1 MFCVVVF
8 TTILS
13 RTKGVGD
20 GGSLLVAANATMDD
34 LNFASD
40 ATLPSA
46 RAMAKSHAPPPH
58 YARVE
63 PLLPFCYHGLSHT
76 GSPIRTASNAYHEL
90 PFRHH
95 RCQARMAAETQR
107 ERCMA
112 TKGENCVG
120 RERDGE

>member
-1 MFCVVVF
+1 MFCAVVF

-20 GGSLLVAANATMDD
+20 SGSLLVAANATMDD

-58 YARVE
+58 CAMVE
-63 PLLPFCYHGLSHT
+63 PLLPFCYHRLSHT
-76 GSPIRTASNAYHEL
+76 GSPIRTAGNAYLEL
-90 PFRHH
+90 PFCHH
-95 RCQARMAAETQR
+95 RLSGKDGSRDTKR
-107 ERCMA
+107 EMYGDKVKELCG
-112 TKGENCVG
+112 KGE
-120 RERDGE
+120 RW

>member
-13 RTKGVGD
+13 RTKGVRD
-20 GGSLLVAANATMDD
+20 SGSLLVSANATMDD

-58 YARVE
+58 YAMVE
-63 PLLPFCYHGLSHT
+63 PLLPFCYHCLSHT
-76 GSPIRTASNAYHEL
+76 GSPIHTAGNAYLEL
-90 PFRHH
+90 PFCHH
-95 RCQARMAAETQR
+95 HLSGKDGSRDTKR
-107 ERCMA
+107 EMYDDKGRELCG
-112 TKGENCVG
+112 KGE
-120 RERDGE
+120 RW